1 MDAEISSNHGGA
13 SVETVQIDI
22 DQLAHF
28 VHWKMDQEKLSLRE
42 AARKARVSAATM
54 SRILRKG
61 NRPRPD
67 VDTLVKIVHWVDV
80 PIERI
85 VDTKRGSTRSNPPQ
99 TNTPE
104 AIEVHLR
111 ADKNLTPEAAEAI
124 AKMVRVAYA
133 QFVKAQHRSQR

>member
-1 MDAEISSNHGGA
+1 MER
-13 SVETVQIDI
+13 VQIDI

-28 VHWKMDQEKLSLRE
+28 VQWKMDQEKLSLRE

-54 SRILRKG
+54 SRILRKTK

-67 VDTLVKIVHWVDV
+67 VDTLVKIVHWVDI

-85 VDTKRGSTRSNPPQ
+85 VETRKSPARTNTPQ
-99 TNTPE
+99 PNTPE

-133 QFVKAQHRSQR
+133 QFVKPQHGSQR

>member
-1 MDAEISSNHGGA
+1 M
-13 SVETVQIDI
+13 ETVQIDI

-28 VHWKMDQEKLSLRE
+28 VQWKMDQEKLSLRE
-42 AARKARVSAATM
+42 AARKAKVSAATM

-61 NRPRPD
+61 RNRPRPD

-80 PIERI
+80 PIDRI
-85 VDTKRGSTRSNPPQ
+85 VETKKSSTRSNTAQ

-111 ADKNLTPEAAEAI
+111 ADKNLTAEAAEAI

-133 QFVKAQHRSQR
+133 QFVKTQPGGQR

>member
-1 MDAEISSNHGGA
+1 
-13 SVETVQIDI
+13 VETVQIDI

-28 VHWKMDQEKLSLRE
+28 VQWKMDQEKLSLRE
-42 AARKARVSAATM
+42 AARKAKVSAATM

-61 NRPRPD
+61 RNRPRPD

-80 PIERI
+80 PIDRI
-85 VDTKRGSTRSNPPQ
+85 VETKKSSTRSNTAQ

-111 ADKNLTPEAAEAI
+111 ADKNLTAEAAEAI

-133 QFVKAQHRSQR
+133 QFVKTQPGGQR